1 MNEVLIA
8 LTRKTLGYV
17 QNFKLVH
24 DGSMLELIAIM
35 YDGTEFKVW
44 DDTAATA
51 KYPWLMARDKPE

>member
-8 LTRKTLGYV
+8 LNRKTLGYV
-17 QNFKLVH
+17 QNFKLMH
-24 DGSMLELIAIM
+24 DGSLLELVAIM

-44 DDTAATA
+44 EDTAATG